1 MKKRSLLLIVLSTMI
16 LFTGCNQ
23 KAKDVES
30 AGEKKT
36 ENEERWIL
44 ENDQEVIDRVTL
56 EKIEQEL
63 EKVDQLESEYLVLMP
78 LEKIAHTN
86 YIQVY
91 NDTVVE
97 NEKSEEE
104 KFHVEVCFLKGE
116 EDDFEL
122 LGKDNLTEEEVLEIL
137 EDYFLNRKIPDTG
150 DWYLVS

>member
-1 MKKRSLLLIVLSTMI
+1 MLSAVI
-16 LFTGCNQ
+16 LFTGCSQ
-23 KAKDVES
+23 KAKDVENQ
-30 AGEKKT
+30 GGTKT
-36 ENEERWIL
+36 DNEERWVL
-44 ENDQEVIDRVTL
+44 ENDNEVIDRVTL
-56 EKIEQEL
+56 EKIEKEL

-91 NDTVVE
+91 NEVVDG

-122 LGKDNLTEEEVLEIL
+122 LGKDNLTEKEVLKIL
-137 EDYFLNRKIPDTG
+137 NDYFLNRKIPDTKE
-150 DWYLVS
+150 WYLVY